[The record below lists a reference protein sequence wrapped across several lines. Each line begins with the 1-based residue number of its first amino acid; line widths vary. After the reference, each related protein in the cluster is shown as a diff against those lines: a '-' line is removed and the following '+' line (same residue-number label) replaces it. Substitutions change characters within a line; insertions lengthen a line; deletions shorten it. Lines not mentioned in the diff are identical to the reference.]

1 MRGEE
6 REREREERERERER
20 VERRVVR
27 KAMKMRTEMKAVEK
41 GEKSLEKLRNGYTFC
56 GKRSEVWKDHGS
68 LPHLLQ
74 ANLVFGS

>member
-1 MRGEE
+1 
-6 REREREERERERER
+6 
-20 VERRVVR
+20 
-27 KAMKMRTEMKAVEK
+27 MKMRTEMKAVEK